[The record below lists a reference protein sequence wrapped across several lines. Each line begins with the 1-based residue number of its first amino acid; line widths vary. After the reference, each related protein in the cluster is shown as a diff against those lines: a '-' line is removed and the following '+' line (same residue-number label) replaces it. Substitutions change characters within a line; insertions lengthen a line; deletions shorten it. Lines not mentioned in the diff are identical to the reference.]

1 MQPHYQRYAEKT
13 DSAKGK
19 IEVENPAPCGVLDKQ
34 APDQRASNGAK
45 GPRDLVDTSVDRPLT
60 ERHNV
65 CHNDQAQGEDT
76 TTSNSLN
83 SATSQ
88 QLIEV
93 LREAAEYSA
102 YGEEEER
109 DEVEGATAK
118 DV

>member
-1 MQPHYQRYAEKT
+1 MQPHYQRYAEET
-13 DSAKGK
+13 DSAKRK
-19 IEVENPAPCGVLDKQ
+19 IEVENPSPSGVLHEK
-34 APDQRASNGAK
+34 ASDQRSSNGAK
-45 GPRDLVDTSVDRPLT
+45 GPGDLVDTGVDRPLT

-65 CHNDQAQGEDT
+65 CHDNQAQGEDT

-83 SATSQ
+83 CATSQ

-93 LREAAEYSA
+93 LGQAAEYSA
-102 YGEEEER
+102 NCEEEER